1 MMPQKFFK
9 VNSVILFL
17 LFISFT
23 HGQENSELVLS
34 SAKIIGSAG
43 LNSTIDKIDMT
54 GEILEN
60 TSEIIE
66 KGFVYSTS
74 EKLPTINDTKIA
86 VESSE
91 SLFKTELGDLLS
103 DTVYYLRPFATI
115 DNITIYG
122 GLTIIDT
129 SKQSNIDIDTKSRI
143 KTYPNPSTNFISLAG
158 LMETKSY
165 IIYSTAGK
173 ELARG
178 SVYYNNKIDVR
189 FLEKGLYLL
198 KLANIEIIKFIKA

>member
-1 MMPQKFFK
+1 MTPQKFLK
-9 VNSVILFL
+9 VNPVLLFL

-23 HGQENSELVLS
+23 HAQENSELVLS
-34 SAKIIGSAG
+34 SGKIIGSAG
-43 LNSTIDKIDMT
+43 LNSTVDKIDMT

-60 TSEIIE
+60 TFEIIE

-74 EKLPTINDTKIA
+74 ENLPTINDTKIA

-115 DNITIYG
+115 DHITIYG
-122 GLTIIDT
+122 GLTVIDT

-158 LMETKSY
+158 LMEEKDY

-178 SVYYNNKIDVR
+178 SVYYNNKIDIR

>member
-1 MMPQKFFK
+1 MTPQKFLK

-23 HGQENSELVLS
+23 NAQEKSQLVLS
-34 SAKIIGSAG
+34 STKIIGSAG
-43 LNSTIDKIDMT
+43 LNSTVDKIDMT

-74 EKLPTINDTKIA
+74 ENLPTINDIKIT

-91 SLFKTELGDLLS
+91 NLFKTELGDLLS
-103 DTVYYLRPFATI
+103 DTVYYLRPFARI

-129 SKQSNIDIDTKSRI
+129 SKQSNIDIDSKSRI

-158 LMETKSY
+158 LMETKDY

-189 FLEKGLYLL
+189 FLKKGLYLL